1 MQQDFKHTLGFLAGG
16 YQNIAQ
22 FKGIS
27 LAPYQELLAP
37 RRFHSLLI
45 GWDAADWAVA
55 MPLLE
60 KGALPNLAAL
70 MQGGLHAP
78 IASMDPPISPMLWT
92 SIATSRW
99 PIDHGIHGFT
109 EWHEDHM
116 RAVRGTSITA
126 PTFWEVLES
135 SGTPA
140 STVAWWPSHPAQP
153 SVQGAVRISN
163 LAVAEESSWLQEG
176 MLPSA
181 LQPLFEALRIRPEE
195 VPAEA
200 LASFF
205 PEQELDSTDDVV
217 RSVLKILVHA
227 LNVYLAASIAMAAAP
242 GGHLSIYFDAL
253 DHFKHLAMK
262 YHPPQLS
269 AVTDEDFA
277 KYHFIVEA
285 AYRLHDLF
293 LGTYIES
300 QPEAN
305 TFLISDHG
313 FRSGE
318 ERWTALPNHAGA
330 PALEH
335 KFYGIFVAKGPQIPG
350 LEQISGLTL
359 LDIAPMVLA
368 THNLKALPEMAGHL
382 PAYWPTPTQEVV
394 LRSAPQA
401 VEQGRSPQMEE
412 ELLDTLVKL
421 GYLEAQDRAQGGA
434 RLVENGYYLARSLR
448 AQQRPREA
456 WQVLQ
461 SLELGPGSPSRYL
474 LLGAA
479 LLAESKQFE
488 ALAEFV
494 DWIQEDALAGVKE
507 YYLRLVKVSRG
518 GDLELPEGL
527 LEPMDGGV
535 VPKEQVVLWG
545 RLLAKAGR
553 WEELD
558 PLLQKTDS
566 QAVDV
571 LNLRLMLALEREDWQ
586 GAMESAL
593 ASTEQVFHQ
602 PKVHGALAFV
612 FGKLGMSREANFAR
626 GVYQNMMDEAVAP
639 HIIVTGPPRSGTS
652 LAMQLLR
659 AGGIELVTDE
669 KRTADEHNAAG
680 YFEHELIKEWQW
692 DASWIEEQRG
702 KAMKV
707 VFPLLRQAPLP
718 AGPKLIVVMRRGVQS
733 VLQSQRR
740 MASAEGAPLQWEE
753 HDRWEQ
759 EYVKHE
765 RWWGMEPQAEV
776 VELVYEELL
785 DAVERGEVLG
795 KLATALKT
803 LSKYCVKSVDI
814 SLLKAVVNKDLRRF

>member
-16 YQNIAQ
+16 YQNIARL
-22 FKGIS
+22 KGVS
-27 LAPYQELLAP
+27 LSPYRELLAP

-109 EWHEDHM
+109 EWHDNHM

-195 VPAEA
+195 LPAEA

-227 LNVYLAASIAMAAAP
+227 LNVHFAASIAMATAP
-242 GGHLSIYFDAL
+242 GGHMSIYFDAL

-335 KFYGIFVAKGPQIPG
+335 QFYGMFVAKGPQIPG

-382 PAYWPTPTQEVV
+382 PAYWPTPTQQVV
-394 LRSAPQA
+394 LSSMTQL
-401 VEQGRSPQMEE
+401 VEQGLSPQMEE
-412 ELLDTLVKL
+412 ELLDALVKL
-421 GYLEAQDRAQGGA
+421 GYLDVQDRAQGGA
-434 RLVENGYYLARSLR
+434 RLLENRFYLARSLR

-461 SLELGPGSPSRYL
+461 SLELGQGSPSRYL

-479 LLAESKQFE
+479 LLAELKQFE

-494 DWIQEDALAGVKE
+494 DWIQEDALGGVKE
-507 YYLRLVKVSRG
+507 YYLRLLKVSRG
-518 GDLELPEGL
+518 EPLVLPEGL
-527 LEPMDGGV
+527 LEPIDGGELS
-535 VPKEQVVLWG
+535 KEQVVLWG
-545 RLLAKAGR
+545 RLLLKAGL

-558 PLLQKTDS
+558 SLLQKTDS

-586 GAMESAL
+586 GAMEVAM

-612 FGKLGMSREANFAR
+612 FGKLGMSHEANFAR
-626 GVYQNMMDEAVAP
+626 KVYQNMMGEAVVP

-659 AGGIELVTDE
+659 AGGIKLVTDE

-680 YFEHELIKEWQW
+680 YFEHESIKEWQW
-692 DASWIEEQRG
+692 DARWIEDQRG
-702 KAMKV
+702 RAMKV
-707 VFPLLRQAPLP
+707 VFPLLRLAPLP
-718 AGPKLIVVMRRGVQS
+718 AGPKLIVVMRRGVHS
-733 VLQSQRR
+733 ILQSQRR
-740 MASAEGAPLQWEE
+740 MASVEGAPLQWQE
-753 HDRWEQ
+753 HDLWEQ

-785 DAVERGEVLG
+785 DAAERGEAIG
-795 KLATALKT
+795 ELATALKT
-803 LSKYCVKSVDI
+803 LSKYCIKSVDI

>member
-16 YQNIAQ
+16 YQNIARL
-22 FKGIS
+22 KGVS
-27 LAPYQELLAP
+27 LSPYQDLLAP

-60 KGALPNLAAL
+60 KGALPNLATL
-70 MQGGLHAP
+70 MQGGLHAS

-140 STVAWWPSHPAQP
+140 SAVAWWPSHPAQP
-153 SVQGAVRISN
+153 SLQGAVRISN
-163 LAVAEESSWLQEG
+163 LAFAEESSWLEEG
-176 MLPSA
+176 LLPNV
-181 LQPLFEALRIRPEE
+181 LQPLFEALSIRPEE
-195 VPAEA
+195 LPAAA

-205 PEQELDSTDDVV
+205 PDKELDSKDDVV

-227 LNVYLAASIAMAAAP
+227 LNVHLAASIAMAAAP
-242 GGHLSIYFDAL
+242 GGHISIYFDAL

-269 AVTDEDFA
+269 AVTDDDFA
-277 KYHFIVEA
+277 KYHFVVEA

-293 LGTYIES
+293 LGTYIEF

-305 TFLISDHG
+305 IFLISDHG

-335 KFYGIFVAKGPQIPG
+335 QFYGMFVAKGPQIPA
-350 LEQISGLTL
+350 LEQLSGLTL

-394 LRSAPQA
+394 LSSTPQV

-412 ELLDTLVKL
+412 ELLDALVKL
-421 GYLEAQDRAQGGA
+421 GYLDAQDRAQGGA
-434 RLVENGYYLARSLR
+434 RLVENRYYLARSLR

-494 DWIQEDALAGVKE
+494 DWVDEDPLAWVKE

-518 GDLELPEGL
+518 EALVLPERL
-527 LEPMDGGV
+527 LKPREDGV
-535 VPKEQVVLWG
+535 LPKEQVVLWG
-545 RLLAKAGR
+545 RLLVKAGR
-553 WEELD
+553 WDELD
-558 PLLQKTDS
+558 ELLHKTDS
-566 QAVDV
+566 QAVDI
-571 LNLRLMLALEREDWQ
+571 LNLRLMLALEREDWLR
-586 GAMESAL
+586 AMEAAL

-602 PKVHGALAFV
+602 PKVHGALAFI
-612 FGKLGMSREANFAR
+612 FGKLGMSREVNFAK
-626 GVYQNMMDEAVAP
+626 GVYQNMVGETVAP
-639 HIIVTGPPRSGTS
+639 NIIVTGPPRSGTS

-669 KRTADEHNAAG
+669 KRIADEHNAAG
-680 YFEHELIKEWQW
+680 YFEHESIKGWHW
-692 DASWIEEQRG
+692 DVRWIEEQRG

-707 VFPLLRQAPLP
+707 VFPLLRKAPLP

-733 VLQSQRR
+733 ILQSQRR
-740 MASAEGAPLQWEE
+740 MANAEGAPLQWEE

-776 VELVYEELL
+776 VDLVYEELL

-795 KLATALKT
+795 ELAKALKT
-803 LSKYCVKSVDI
+803 LSKYCVKTVDI